1 MPAYR
6 RKGKDEMKEKVLK
19 ALNEQMN
26 AEYYSAY
33 LYLGMA
39 AYAEHAGF
47 KGTAHWLLR
56 QAHEEREHAEK
67 IFKFILERGDVPALA
82 DIKATPPEYKSL
94 EDVFKKVAAHERHVT
109 DLIDAA
115 ASLALDERDHAT
127 YSFLKWFV
135 DEQVEEVSTADEILG
150 KFTAAGSHPGFLFNL
165 DAALGQRQ

>member
-1 MPAYR
+1 
-6 RKGKDEMKEKVLK
+6 MKEKVLK
-19 ALNEQMN
+19 TLNEQMN

-33 LYLGMA
+33 LYLGMS
-39 AYAEHAGF
+39 AYANGAGL

-67 IFKFILERGDVPALA
+67 IFKFILERGDTPALA
-82 DIKATPPEYKSL
+82 DIKATPPKYKNI
-94 EDVFKKVAAHERHVT
+94 EDVFKKIAAHERHVT

-115 ASLALDERDHAT
+115 ASVALDERDHAT

-150 KFTAAGSHPGFLFNL
+150 KFAAVGNNPGLLFSL
-165 DAALGQRQ
+165 DAVLRQRQ

>member
-1 MPAYR
+1 
-6 RKGKDEMKEKVLK
+6 MKEKVLK
-19 ALNEQMN
+19 TLNEQMN

-33 LYLGMA
+33 LYLGMS
-39 AYAEHAGF
+39 AYADHAGF

-67 IFKFILERGDVPALA
+67 IFKFILERGGAPALA
-82 DIKATPPEYKSL
+82 DIKATPPKYKSL
-94 EDVFKKVAAHERHVT
+94 EDVFKKVASHERHVT

-115 ASLALDERDHAT
+115 ASVALDERDHAT

-150 KFTAAGSHPGFLFNL
+150 KFTAVGDNPGLLFSL